1 MWFTPS
7 TGLILWSLGPR
18 DISYKHQVSEL
29 SYGMLRV
36 CNVFRSVWKNKAWY
50 QDTISSS
57 PIWCVYMYMYM
68 YIRVNSNDQTLFS
81 RTLGI
86 MISFREIIPKWPRI
100 VVAADDSNRGELMEY
115 RTLANACASSKRI
128 SDVPWVGK
136 LWKHKTGL
144 WFQTCSIF
152 P

>member
-1 MWFTPS
+1 MSSDRCEKKKHDTKIQLVHLPF
-7 TGLILWSLGPR
+7 GVLLIYR
-18 DISYKHQVSEL
+18 
-29 SYGMLRV
+29 
-36 CNVFRSVWKNKAWY
+36 
-50 QDTISSS
+50 
-57 PIWCVYMYMYM
+57 YM

-86 MISFREIIPKWPRI
+86 MVYFREIIPKWPRI

-128 SDVPWVGK
+128 SDVPWLRK

-144 WFQTCSIF
+144 WFQTFFSIIYEMSSF
-152 P
+152 RLTNSYVSRWLLHHQPEKI